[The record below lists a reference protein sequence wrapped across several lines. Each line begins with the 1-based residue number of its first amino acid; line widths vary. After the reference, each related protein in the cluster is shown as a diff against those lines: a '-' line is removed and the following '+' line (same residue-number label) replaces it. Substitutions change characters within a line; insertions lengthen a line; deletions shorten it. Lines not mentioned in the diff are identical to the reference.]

1 MRTRPDRPTA
11 AAHQPLLLARAS
23 QMEYLTVPCVLV
35 FRALTPLVTALFA
48 IPILGDRLSMR
59 EWISLLLIVVGA
71 LCYLVTDPSFSIL
84 GYAWMIANLVSAAA
98 YHVYVR
104 SPPPPSLSAR
114 QHTRSRTPPSLCATM
129 RAMHARPLPSTFRTI
144 TTRWVWEY

>member
-1 MRTRPDRPTA
+1 MRTRPDCPTA

-104 SPPPPSLSAR
+104 SPLLHLPPS
-114 QHTRSRTPPSLCATM
+114 
-129 RAMHARPLPSTFRTI
+129 ARPCHATI
-144 TTRWVWEY
+144 ATVHVPHHHHIWV